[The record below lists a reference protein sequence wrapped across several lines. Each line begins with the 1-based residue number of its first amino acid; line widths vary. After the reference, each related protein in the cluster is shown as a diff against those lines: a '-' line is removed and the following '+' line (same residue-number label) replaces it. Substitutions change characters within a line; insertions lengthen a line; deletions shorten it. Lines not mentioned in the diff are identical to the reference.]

1 MSQFTIGLNIRSL
14 DGTLVKA
21 LEDEANGLWVRR
33 GGMPLGGRDTDERWV
48 TAPWADG
55 AGLQGFTVPMNDET
69 LLVKV
74 FGPDWVSVETRFEA
88 LLAAT
93 TASAWLLEESIQG
106 VSRVWRAGPV
116 RVIPAPVEPVDIL
129 NNRRFVQLAFK
140 TQPTYAVTGL

>member
-1 MSQFTIGLNIRSL
+1 MSQFSIGLNIRNL

-33 GGMPLGGRDTDERWV
+33 GGMPLGGRDSDERWV

-74 FGPDWVSVETRFEA
+74 FGPDWVTVETRYEA
-88 LLAAT
+88 LLDAT
-93 TASAWLLEESIQG
+93 RLSAWLLEESIQG
-106 VSRVWRAGPV
+106 VSRTWRAGPV

-129 NNRRFVQLAFK
+129 NNRRFVQLAFR
-140 TQPTYAVTGL
+140 TQPTYTISGI